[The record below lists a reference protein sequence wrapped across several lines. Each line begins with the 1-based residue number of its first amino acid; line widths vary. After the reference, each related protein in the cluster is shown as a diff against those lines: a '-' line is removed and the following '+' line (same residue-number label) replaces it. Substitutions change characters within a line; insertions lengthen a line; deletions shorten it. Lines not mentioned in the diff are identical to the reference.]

1 MRSSRFTEE
10 QMVRI
15 LREADTAPVSELAN
29 RHGVSQQT
37 IYTRRKRYGDVE
49 AADPRRL
56 HQME

>member
-1 MRSSRFTEE
+1 
-10 QMVRI
+10 MVRI